1 MKNSTRTIYALC
13 GVPGSGKSYYG
24 KKLKDQYN
32 AVYLS
37 SDEIREKIYG
47 NADIQANPEKV
58 FMVMDSMAF
67 EALENGYDI
76 IYDTTM
82 AKKKD
87 RINFIKKFK
96 EYNLVLIIIDTP
108 LEICIERNQSRD
120 RQVPVKVIEKL
131 YNRLHS
137 DFPNKLEGW
146 DDIIVINN

>member
-1 MKNSTRTIYALC
+1 MVNSTRTIYTLC
-13 GVPGSGKSYYG
+13 GIPGSGKSYYST
-24 KKLKDQYN
+24 KLKDQYN

-37 SDEIREKIYG
+37 SDEIRENIYG
-47 NADIQANPEKV
+47 NADIQANPARV
-58 FMVMDSMAF
+58 FMMMDSMAF
-67 EALENGYDI
+67 EALENGHDV
-76 IYDTTM
+76 IYDSTM
-82 AKKKD
+82 VKKKD

-120 RQVPVKVIEKL
+120 RHVPVEVIKKL

-146 DDIIVINN
+146 NDIIVINN